1 MPRFSTILGAGGC
14 EGGAVGGTLSS
25 RLRPTGCTHG
35 THLALKAL
43 ASSQARTSSGPDSK
57 VSGRCTGWLRST
69 RKLRCGCVLMWL
81 IFFMSSSLTSS
92 MWWISSVGRTLS
104 APSLDPFSA
113 SSPPSASYQRP
124 PLPLPTL
131 LTPKWIYLPSLFPA
145 KIGGSLWVGLA
156 GPQYFWPDCK
166 E

>member
-14 EGGAVGGTLSS
+14 EGGAVGGVLSS
-25 RLRPTGCTHG
+25 RSRPSGCAHG
-35 THLALKAL
+35 AHLPLNAL

-69 RKLRCGCVLMWL
+69 RKLRCGCALMWL

-92 MWWISSVGRTLS
+92 IWWIISVGHTLS
-104 APSLDPFSA
+104 ALPFGPVLGLPSS
-113 SSPPSASYQRP
+113 RP
-124 PLPLPTL
+124 PPRLPAL
-131 LTPKWIYLPSLFPA
+131 LTPKWIYSPSLFPA

-166 E
+166 R